1 VPPNAQLGLIKAACD
16 GKTAKGIL
24 AQKPL
29 GMNYAEAE
37 RQSRRARLPDHP
49 RRESEHAF
57 TTTQSAPPN
66 TARKRNHRR
75 AVFATI
81 EMRGIPHWM
90 DWQKDL
96 AG

>member
-37 RQSRRARLPDHP
+37 EAVTACELPGSP
-49 RRESEHAF
+49 S
-57 TTTQSAPPN
+57 P
-66 TARKRNHRR
+66 
-75 AVFATI
+75 
-81 EMRGIPHWM
+81 
-90 DWQKDL
+90 
-96 AG
+96 